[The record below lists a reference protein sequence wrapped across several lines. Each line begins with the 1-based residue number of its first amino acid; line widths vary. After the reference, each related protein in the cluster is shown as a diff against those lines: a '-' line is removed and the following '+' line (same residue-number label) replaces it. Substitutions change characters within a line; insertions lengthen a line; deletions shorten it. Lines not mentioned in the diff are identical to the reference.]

1 MFYTMCI
8 VIVMYNLLMLFLFRC
23 GANDYFRLCKM
34 SKSYIRKKKKGF
46 RNFWF
51 YEAIHK
57 ERSLGI
63 LYPVNALYLLSSAVF
78 SVLAL
83 SLGYVKGLQPMLFI
97 LSVLLCTVQIPAS
110 ILASVY
116 STMEEFGRPFVLLA
130 VGRVSKKPQSSLRDL
145 LQCFGA
151 GFLVYLLNKYL

>member
-1 MFYTMCI
+1 MLYTMCI
-8 VIVMYNLLMLFLFRC
+8 VIVVYNLLLFLFRC
-23 GANDYFRLCKM
+23 GANDYFILCKM

-57 ERSLGI
+57 ERPLGI
-63 LYPVNALYLLSSAVF
+63 LYPMNALYLLSTAVF

-83 SLGYVKGLQPMLFI
+83 GLGYVKGLQPVLFV
-97 LSVLLCTVQIPAS
+97 LSVLLCAVQIPAS

-116 STMEEFGRPFVLLA
+116 STMEEFGRLFVLLA
-130 VGRVSKKPQSSLRDL
+130 VGRYSKKPQSSLRDL
-145 LQCFGA
+145 VLCFGA
-151 GFLVYLLNKYL
+151 AYLVYLLYKGL